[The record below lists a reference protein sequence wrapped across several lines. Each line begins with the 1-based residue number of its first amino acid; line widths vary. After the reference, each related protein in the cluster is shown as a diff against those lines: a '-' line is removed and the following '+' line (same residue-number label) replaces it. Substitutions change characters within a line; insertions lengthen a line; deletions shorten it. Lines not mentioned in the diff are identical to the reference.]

1 LGAFDFTGK
10 TVLVTGGSTGIGNAA
25 ARMFRAAGARVIVT
39 GTRANAAEY
48 AGSDGDLAGLEY
60 HRLDQGERDAVAAFD
75 PGVARLDALVIAGAK
90 VAYRR
95 QEFETDIFADVLATN
110 LIGPMQ
116 LATKFRAM
124 LAGQGSITFIGSVA
138 SFRGTIGQ
146 PAYSASKGGL
156 LTLTKTLAQAFAR
169 DGIRVNLVAPGLV
182 RSKMTAVTWQDPD
195 RLAATERQVPLA
207 RIGEPDDIAGAIVF
221 LSSPLASYITGTSL
235 VIDGGLSA

>member
-1 LGAFDFTGK
+1 
-10 TVLVTGGSTGIGNAA
+10 
-25 ARMFRAAGARVIVT
+25 
-39 GTRANAAEY
+39 
-48 AGSDGDLAGLEY
+48 
-60 HRLDQGERDAVAAFD
+60 
-75 PGVARLDALVIAGAK
+75 
-90 VAYRR
+90 
-95 QEFETDIFADVLATN
+95 
-110 LIGPMQ
+110 
-116 LATKFRAM
+116 
-124 LAGQGSITFIGSVA
+124 
-138 SFRGTIGQ
+138 
-146 PAYSASKGGL
+146 L